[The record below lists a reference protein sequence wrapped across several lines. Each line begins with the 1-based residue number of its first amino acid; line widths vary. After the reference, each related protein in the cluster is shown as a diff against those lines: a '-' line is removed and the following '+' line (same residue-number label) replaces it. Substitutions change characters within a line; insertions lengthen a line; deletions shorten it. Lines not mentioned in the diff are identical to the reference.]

1 MAHGARGCRNRCD
14 RDWRR
19 ARCAVGRAEPSSSRL
34 TVLTHMS
41 VTLCRRYSAEYSRAK
56 SSSDVQT
63 APTIHEFINC
73 DSRELRANRACSDGL
88 LAVVVDRRHAHAGFD
103 DAPTIERHRRGV
115 RDRVFCIYVRYEL
128 AARGSADSLR

>member
-1 MAHGARGCRNRCD
+1 MGVTQPWSDTAAHCR
-14 RDWRR
+14 
-19 ARCAVGRAEPSSSRL
+19 AKP
-34 TVLTHMS
+34 
-41 VTLCRRYSAEYSRAK
+41 SRAL
-56 SSSDVQT
+56 QA

-73 DSRELRANRACSDGL
+73 DSWELRANRACSDGL
-88 LAVVVDRRHAHAGFD
+88 LAVVVDRRHARAGFD